1 MKMSI
6 PFKSIFSFSKSAFKY
21 RQLSQLKWWRV
32 SMLSPTSPS
41 LVYMTTTTNTKFPL
55 MVELIDGKDF
65 LVSAIPEGKDDFASY
80 VEVLVSPNDSVL
92 YDFFIQR
99 VGILNISGTNEEIP
113 DVGEK
118 YDDTIYS
125 LFVDREIHDQVL
137 KGQNIAHKE

>member
-1 MKMSI
+1 MKI
-6 PFKSIFSFSKSAFKY
+6 KY
-21 RQLSQLKWWRV
+21 
-32 SMLSPTSPS
+32 TSPERTRS
-41 LVYMTTTTNTKFPL
+41 LINWLHLRHHKITTTPRKSTHLLYMTTPTNTKFPL

-80 VEVLVSPNDSVL
+80 VEVLVSPNDAVL
-92 YDFFIQR
+92 YEFFIQR

-137 KGQNIAHKE
+137 KGPNIAHNLEND

>member
-1 MKMSI
+1 MSI
-6 PFKSIFSFSKSAFKY
+6 NIKKLYTKELYKY
-21 RQLSQLKWWRV
+21 RCLMWRCNGNV
-32 SMLSPTSPS
+32 HDINTRL
-41 LVYMTTTTNTKFPL
+41 LYMTTTTNTKFPL

-80 VEVLVSPNDSVL
+80 VEVLVSSADSAL
-92 YDFFIQR
+92 YEFFIQR
-99 VGILNISGTNEEIP
+99 VGILNISGTNEEIQ

-137 KGQNIAHKE
+137 KGPNIAHKE